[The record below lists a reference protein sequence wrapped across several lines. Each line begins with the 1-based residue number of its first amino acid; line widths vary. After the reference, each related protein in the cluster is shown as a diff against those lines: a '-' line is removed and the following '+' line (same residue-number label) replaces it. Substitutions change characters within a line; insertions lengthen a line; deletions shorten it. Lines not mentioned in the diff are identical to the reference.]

1 VGKGTNF
8 FIIKLTV
15 MSKVFYIKETIISF
29 LLTFIFGMR
38 VQGEPINLE
47 YGTQVSFTTS
57 DPDDRPEEFSWY
69 REFRVGCLHGKQKVY
84 L

>member
-1 VGKGTNF
+1 
-8 FIIKLTV
+8 

-29 LLTFIFGMR
+29 LLTFMFGMR

-57 DPDDRPEEFSWY
+57 DPDDRPEQFTWFT
-69 REFRVGCLHGKQKVY
+69 EFRVSCLHGKQNVH